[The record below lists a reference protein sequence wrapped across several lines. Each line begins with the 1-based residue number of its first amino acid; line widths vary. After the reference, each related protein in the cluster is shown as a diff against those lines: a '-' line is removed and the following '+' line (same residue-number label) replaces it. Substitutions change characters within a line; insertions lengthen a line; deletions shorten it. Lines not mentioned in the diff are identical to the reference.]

1 MFILHFS
8 PITGVVGLTKEFHRD
23 KVKPTGVMI
32 VLKKCYELHALSLQ
46 DSNHHCDDMGGSCV
60 CVGKSKCPMVAVGGH
75 RSVGCRSATGTVC
88 SNLHSVV

>member
-32 VLKKCYELHALSLQ
+32 VLKNVMNCMHYKIPITIV
-46 DSNHHCDDMGGSCV
+46 MIWGGVVCV
-60 CVGKSKCPMVAVGGH
+60 CVCG
-75 RSVGCRSATGTVC
+75 
-88 SNLHSVV
+88 